1 MSLVIKMYR
10 HELKYLISREDAEHL
25 KTSLSKVMNKDK
37 HSIHENYSYIITS
50 LYFDTIDH
58 DAFYEKMNG
67 TRMRKKYRI
76 RLYNHNYD
84 RILLECKH
92 KHVNMT
98 YKQGIS
104 LNNQQLK
111 RCLNEDM
118 NLMDDDPELLTQF
131 MIDHRLHYLK
141 PSVIVEYDRLA
152 FVYEPLDVRVTF
164 DDHVST
170 YHYHT
175 DLLNLK
181 APKAFIHELDKVV
194 LEVKFN
200 TILPDFIRD
209 LINTIPTNRQA
220 ISKFT
225 HSKIIQ

>member
-1 MSLVIKMYR
+1 MYR
-10 HELKYLISREDAEHL
+10 HELKYVISRLDADKL
-25 KTSLSKVMNKDK
+25 KNALNVVMDRDR
-37 HSIHENYSYIITS
+37 HSIHQDYSYIITS

-92 KHVNMT
+92 KHENMT
-98 YKQGIS
+98 YKQGVE
-104 LNNQQLK
+104 
-111 RCLNEDM
+111 LNEEQLQRLLSEDM
-118 NLMDDDPELLTQF
+118 SLHHDDPELITQF

-152 FVYEPLDVRVTF
+152 YVYEPLDVRVTF
-164 DDHVST
+164 DDHIAT

-175 DLLNLK
+175 DLKNLK
-181 APKAFIHELDKVV
+181 ASKAFISELDTVV

-200 TILPDFIRD
+200 TIMPDFIKE
-209 LINTIPTNRQA
+209 IIATIPKTRQA

>member
-1 MSLVIKMYR
+1 MYR
-10 HELKYLISREDAEHL
+10 HELKYVISRQDADKL
-25 KTSLSKVMNKDK
+25 KNALNIVMSRDR
-37 HSIHENYSYIITS
+37 HSIHQDYSYIITS

-92 KHVNMT
+92 KHENMT
-98 YKQGIS
+98 YKQAVE
-104 LNNQQLK
+104 
-111 RCLNEDM
+111 LNEEQLSRLLSEDM
-118 NLMDDDPELLTQF
+118 SMHESDPELITQF
-131 MIDHRLHYLK
+131 IIDHRLHYLK

-164 DDHVST
+164 DDHVAT

-175 DLLNLK
+175 DLRNLK
-181 APKAFIHELDKVV
+181 ASKAFISELDTVV

-200 TILPDFIRD
+200 TIMPDFIKE
-209 LINTIPTNRQA
+209 LISTIPTTRQA

>member
-1 MSLVIKMYR
+1 MYR
-10 HELKYLISREDAEHL
+10 HELKYVISRQDADKL
-25 KTSLSKVMNKDK
+25 KSALSLVLQRDI
-37 HSIHENYSYIITS
+37 HSIHDDYSYLITS
-50 LYFDTIDH
+50 LYFDTLDH

-67 TRMRKKYRI
+67 TRMRKKYRL

-92 KHVNMT
+92 KHETMT
-98 YKQGIS
+98 YKQGLR
-104 LNNQQLK
+104 LNQTQLK
-111 RCLNEDM
+111 RILSGDM
-118 NLMDDDPELLTQF
+118 SVDDDDPELLSQF

-152 FVYEPLDVRVTF
+152 YVHEPLDVRVTF
-164 DDHVST
+164 DDHIAT

-175 DLLNLK
+175 DLMDLTHN
-181 APKAFIHELDKVV
+181 KAFISKLDVVV

-209 LINTIPTNRQA
+209 LLSTIPTNRQA

>member
-1 MSLVIKMYR
+1 MYR
-10 HELKYLISREDAEHL
+10 HELKYVISRQDADKL
-25 KTSLSKVMNKDK
+25 KNAFNIVMKRDRFSV
-37 HSIHENYSYIITS
+37 HQDYSYLITS

-67 TRMRKKYRI
+67 TKMRKKYRI

-92 KHVNMT
+92 KHENMT
-98 YKQGIS
+98 YKQAIQ
-104 LNNQQLK
+104 LNNEQLN
-111 RCLNEDM
+111 RLLSEDM
-118 NLMDDDPELLTQF
+118 SMHEDDPELLTQF

-152 FVYEPLDVRVTF
+152 YVYEPLDVRVTF
-164 DDHVST
+164 DDHVAT

-175 DLLNLK
+175 DLRNLN
-181 APKAFIHELDKVV
+181 AAKAFISELDTVV

-200 TILPDFIRD
+200 TIMPDFIKD
-209 LINTIPTNRQA
+209 LISTIPKTRQA

>member
-1 MSLVIKMYR
+1 MYR
-10 HELKYLISREDAEHL
+10 YELKYVISRQDAEKL
-25 KTSLSKVMNKDK
+25 KSALSLVLQKDT
-37 HSIHENYSYIITS
+37 HSIHDDYSYLITS
-50 LYFDTIDH
+50 LYFDTLDH

-67 TRMRKKYRI
+67 VRMRKKYRL

-92 KHVNMT
+92 KHENMT
-98 YKQGIS
+98 YKQG
-104 LNNQQLK
+104 LRLDETQLK
-111 RCLNEDM
+111 RILSGDM
-118 NLMDDDPELLTQF
+118 SVHDDDPELLSQF
-131 MIDHRLHYLK
+131 VLDHRLHYLK

-164 DDHVST
+164 DDHIAT

-175 DLLNLK
+175 DLMDLSHN
-181 APKAFIHELDKVV
+181 KAFISQQDVVV

-209 LINTIPTNRQA
+209 LLSTIPTNRQA